1 MCNLIKRE
9 MSPGSCVPKIH
20 PSFKTWFDLQKRTI
34 AHRTFINFSLT
45 RSCILHL
52 LINRSPE
59 NGSVVDVWVEDEV
72 GSGVAK
78 RKVVFHKLPL
88 ARVVSSLV
96 EMNHG
101 GKQFHLDC
109 QDQGQVFAT
118 RMHLQTRQPPGVTD
132 DSGGVHQRAAK
143 IQVLR
148 LLSLR
153 KVHSV
158 PCAVNAHTVSIVRVA
173 GFVFSSAFRRPFFAP
188 VSGA

>member
-20 PSFKTWFDLQKRTI
+20 PSFKAWFDLQKCTI
-34 AHRTFINFSLT
+34 AHCTFINFSLT

-59 NGSVVDVWVEDEV
+59 NGSVVYVWVKDEV

-78 RKVVFHKLPL
+78 RKVVFHKLPF
-88 ARVVSSLV
+88 ARVVGGL
-96 EMNHG
+96 EKNIHG
-101 GKQFHLDC
+101 GEKCHLDC
-109 QDQGQVFAT
+109 QDQGQVLAT
-118 RMHLQTRQPPGVTD
+118 RMHLQARQPPGVTD
-132 DSGGVHQRAAK
+132 DSRGVHQRAAK

-158 PCAVNAHTVSIVRVA
+158 PCALHKAY
-173 GFVFSSAFRRPFFAP
+173 
-188 VSGA
+188 

>member
-1 MCNLIKRE
+1 MK
-9 MSPGSCVPKIH
+9 
-20 PSFKTWFDLQKRTI
+20 
-34 AHRTFINFSLT
+34 
-45 RSCILHL
+45 
-52 LINRSPE
+52 
-59 NGSVVDVWVEDEV
+59 DEV

-78 RKVVFHKLPL
+78 RKVVFHKLPF
-88 ARVVSSLV
+88 ARVVGGL
-96 EMNHG
+96 EKNIHG
-101 GKQFHLDC
+101 GKKCHLDC
-109 QDQGQVFAT
+109 QDQGQVLAT
-118 RMHLQTRQPPGVTD
+118 RMHLQARQPPGVTD
-132 DSGGVHQRAAK
+132 DSRGVHQRAAK

>member
-20 PSFKTWFDLQKRTI
+20 PSFKAWFDLQKCTI
-34 AHRTFINFSLT
+34 AHCTFINFSLT

-59 NGSVVDVWVEDEV
+59 NGSVVYVWVKDEV

-78 RKVVFHKLPL
+78 RKVVFHKLPF
-88 ARVVSSLV
+88 ARVVGGL
-96 EMNHG
+96 EKNIHG
-101 GKQFHLDC
+101 GEKCHLDC
-109 QDQGQVFAT
+109 QDQGQVLAT
-118 RMHLQTRQPPGVTD
+118 RMHLQARQPPGVTD
-132 DSGGVHQRAAK
+132 DSRGVHQRAAK

-158 PCAVNAHTVSIVRVA
+158 PCAETLLWL
-173 GFVFSSAFRRPFFAP
+173 P
-188 VSGA
+188 